1 MPMKLHLTEA
11 QLLQE
16 WRLRYLPQPVN
27 AGCSVTASSG
37 YDMES
42 IIKARMRDWYS
53 RLVTAADPAMLA
65 PVEIGD
71 RLTLTIAD
79 DGTGIVNLPEETVKV
94 LAVEMEGW
102 RRAATVTADPLSRI
116 ALRQRSPYS
125 RGCPESP
132 VAVIDGS
139 KMRLYTPAPGAASL
153 SVKAIIDEPDIY
165 HIDSAALATIQSF
178 YTEIT
183 P

>member
-1 MPMKLHLTEA
+1 MKLHLTEA

-53 RLVTAADPAMLA
+53 RLVAAADPAMLA

-102 RRAATVTADPLSRI
+102 RRAATVTADHLSRI
-116 ALRQRSPYS
+116 ALRQHSPYS
-125 RGCPESP
+125 RGCTESP
-132 VAVIDGS
+132 VAVIYGS

>member
-1 MPMKLHLTEA
+1 MKLHLTEA

-53 RLVTAADPAMLA
+53 RLVAAADPAMLA

-71 RLTLTIAD
+71 RLTLTIAA
-79 DGTGIVNLPEETVKV
+79 DGTGMVSLPEETVKV
-94 LAVEMEGW
+94 LAVGMEGW
-102 RRAATVTADPLSRI
+102 SRAAAVTADPLSRI
-116 ALRQRSPYS
+116 ALRQHSPYS

-132 VAVIDGS
+132 VAVLDGG
-139 KMRLYTPAPGAASL
+139 KMRLYTPAPGDTSL

>member
-1 MPMKLHLTEA
+1 MKLHLTEA

-53 RLVTAADPAMLA
+53 RLVAADPAMLA
-65 PVEIGD
+65 PVEIGY

-125 RGCPESP
+125 RGCTESP

>member
-1 MPMKLHLTEA
+1 MQFHR
-11 QLLQE
+11 QHGLLSAKTFI
-16 WRLRYLPQPVN
+16 V
-27 AGCSVTASSG
+27 GCSVTASSG

-53 RLVTAADPAMLA
+53 RLVAAADPAMLA

-139 KMRLYTPAPGAASL
+139 KMKLYTPAPGAASL
-153 SVKAIIDEPDIY
+153 SVKPDIY